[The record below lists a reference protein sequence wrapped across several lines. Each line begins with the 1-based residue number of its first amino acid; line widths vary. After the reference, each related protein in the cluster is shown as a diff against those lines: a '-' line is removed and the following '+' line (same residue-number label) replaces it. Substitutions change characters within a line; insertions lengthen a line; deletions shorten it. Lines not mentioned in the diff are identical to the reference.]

1 MMFLVRSAFWLS
13 IVYAHMPFDGAQV
26 ARAVG
31 APQSNVASDAATA
44 LGSACAQNSASCR
57 AILSVAARAAL
68 SPAAERPSEAGVRA
82 RGRATARSAR
92 PSANSLGAADQ
103 TPPWRGRQAKVSV

>member
-31 APQSNVASDAATA
+31 ATQSNVAAGAATA
-44 LGSACAQNSASCR
+44 VGSACAQNSASCG

-68 SPAAERPSEAGVRA
+68 SPTTERPSQTTVPA
-82 RGRATARSAR
+82 RGRASARSAR

-103 TPPWRGRQAKVSV
+103 APPWRGRQAKASV

>member
-31 APQSNVASDAATA
+31 ATQSNVTAGAAKA
-44 LGSACAQNSASCR
+44 VGSACAQNSASCR
-57 AILSVAARAAL
+57 AILSVATHAAL
-68 SPAAERPSEAGVRA
+68 SPTAERPSQTDVRA
-82 RGRATARSAR
+82 RGRASARSAR

-103 TPPWRGRQAKVSV
+103 TPPWRGRQTKASV